1 MQIAENKNQRFAQT
15 SARKFVQ
22 NDEPYETGRAPPAR
36 PVFSFSPIPHFLLD
50 SAPYRDSPRISRN
63 PPEPRI
69 SHLITTPPPQSSH
82 LTPASQPLSQLNHAP
97 LRRFTT
103 HLRPKNFCDIM
114 EVIPSRTPAAHLTP
128 YQPSTTLPRST
139 LLNQLACD
147 AWPVHHQLQP
157 WA

>member
-63 PPEPRI
+63 PHEPRI
-69 SHLITTPPPQSSH
+69 SHLITTSSAVVITFDPSLAAALPTQSRLASPLH
-82 LTPASQPLSQLNHAP
+82 RSLAPKKFLWYNGSDTLLHPSRSLDPASTLHNASPP
-97 LRRFTT
+97 
-103 HLRPKNFCDIM
+103 RPPKSAGM
-114 EVIPSRTPAAHLTP
+114 
-128 YQPSTTLPRST
+128 
-139 LLNQLACD
+139 
-147 AWPVHHQLQP
+147 
-157 WA
+157 